1 MSKKY
6 IPNDKWAQRAAE
18 DGYRA
23 RSVYKLMELDERF
36 RLLRPGMTVI
46 DVGAAPGSW
55 LQYTSEKIGPQ
66 GRVVGF
72 DLQAIEPVAE
82 NVHTF
87 VGDMN
92 DHAMIHAELSRLGIM
107 HADLVL
113 SDIAPNT
120 SGIKGRD
127 QWLSVE
133 LSRGAAA
140 VARTFLKPSGVL
152 VMKVFQGADFD
163 AFLAEMKREYATVKV
178 QTVDA
183 TRDSSKE
190 VYVVCKSEAKQ
201 SR

>member
-1 MSKKY
+1 MPKPY
-6 IPNDKWAQRAAE
+6 IPNDKWARRAAE
-18 DGYRA
+18 EGYRA
-23 RSVYKLMELDERF
+23 RSVYKLQELDERYHF
-36 RLLRPGMTVI
+36 FQPGMTVI

-55 LQYTSEKIGPQ
+55 LQYAAKAVGPT

-72 DLQAIEPVAE
+72 DLKEIEPVAD

-87 VGDMN
+87 VGDME
-92 DHAMIHAELSRLGIM
+92 DHEAIKKELSTLGITK
-107 HADLVL
+107 ADLVL

-133 LSRGAAA
+133 LSRGAAS
-140 VARTFLKPSGVL
+140 VADTFLRPHGVL

-163 AFLAEMKREYATVKV
+163 GFLRELKHRYETVKV
-178 QTVDA
+178 QSVDA

-190 VYVVCKSEAKQ
+190 VYVVCKDVKT
-201 SR
+201 R